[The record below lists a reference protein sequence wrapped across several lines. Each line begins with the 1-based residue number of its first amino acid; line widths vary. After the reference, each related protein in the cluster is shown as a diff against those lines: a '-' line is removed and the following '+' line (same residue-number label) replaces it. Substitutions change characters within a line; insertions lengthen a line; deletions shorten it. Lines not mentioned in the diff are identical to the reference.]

1 MSNTEP
7 LSQHV
12 LQQLDT
18 LLERYGVAVA
28 ELERMSALVSETEGR
43 LSQLASDAK
52 TLQSEN
58 ERLRLAQGA
67 GGSEED
73 RAALKT
79 KINEW
84 VREINTCLARLNA

>member
-1 MSNTEP
+1 
-7 LSQHV
+7 
-12 LQQLDT
+12 
-18 LLERYGVAVA
+18 
-28 ELERMSALVSETEGR
+28 MSALVTDTEGR
-43 LSQLASDAK
+43 LSQLAADAK

>member
-1 MSNTEP
+1 MSNNQS

-12 LQQLDT
+12 LEQLDT

-28 ELERMSALVSETEGR
+28 ELERMSALVTETEGR
-43 LSQLASDAK
+43 LSQLAADAK

-73 RAALKT
+73 RAALKA

>member
-28 ELERMSALVSETEGR
+28 ELERMSALVAETEGR

-73 RAALKT
+73 RAALKA

>member
-7 LSQHV
+7 LAQHV

-18 LLERYGVAVA
+18 LLERYAVAVS
-28 ELERMSALVSETEGR
+28 ELERMSALVTETEGR
-43 LSQLASDAK
+43 LSQLAADAK
-52 TLQSEN
+52 TLQVEN

-73 RAALKT
+73 RAALKA